1 MTTTEIIQRVKL
13 DLDDAG
19 ITWTDQD
26 IYDSLQDGYDEIAFY
41 TECIEKMVQVAF
53 PAGKTYWN
61 IRTDVPD
68 YFRVFGIYDPNT
80 RDWLTPVGLK
90 TVRSMCI
97 KWETVLGIPR
107 YFIPFGF
114 DTVAFYPHYETAPTE
129 SMQLY
134 YIAQAPDFTSS
145 ANLIIP
151 SNCRR
156 VAVDYVNGDL
166 LAQTD
171 ELTKSM
177 MYNER
182 YMQGLE
188 RVTTELTNRT
198 KADRFMGFIERYAH
212 I

>member
-1 MTTTEIIQRVKL
+1 
-13 DLDDAG
+13 
-19 ITWTDQD
+19 
-26 IYDSLQDGYDEIAFY
+26 
-41 TECIEKMVQVAF
+41 
-53 PAGKTYWN
+53 
-61 IRTDVPD
+61 
-68 YFRVFGIYDPNT
+68 
-80 RDWLTPVGLK
+80 
-90 TVRSMCI
+90 
-97 KWETVLGIPR
+97 
-107 YFIPFGF
+107 
-114 DTVAFYPHYETAPTE
+114 
-129 SMQLY
+129 MQLY